1 MVDLTGLHKHFILE
15 HLGEG
20 DVAVDFTMGNG
31 NDTLFLSKVVGESGR
46 VYAFD
51 IQEEALVSTREHLM
65 REGAPENY
73 TLICAS
79 HHRVR
84 EFVNE
89 PIKAGMFNLG
99 YLPRS
104 GRKAVTTLRET
115 TMPAVCAAIELLSP
129 DGVLI
134 VAIYPGHEE
143 GALEGDMLREYF
155 SGLSRFRICASEFR
169 ILNSPASPY
178 FFLIE
183 KSPRS
188 EEQLAAA
195 IAKAKRHS
203 APDIPES

>member
-31 NDTLFLSKVVGESGR
+31 NDTLFLSKAVGECGR

-51 IQEEALVSTREHLM
+51 IQEEALASTRDRLI

-84 EFVNE
+84 EFVKE

-115 TMPAVCAAIELLSP
+115 TMLAVQAAIELLSP

-195 IAKAKRHS
+195 IAKAKRHG
-203 APDIPES
+203 APDTPES